1 MAAIQMV
8 QDRPWLGIGP
18 GNAAFNSIYP
28 LYQQPKFNAL
38 SAYSVPL
45 EILVET
51 GIAGLLACLGLL
63 ASSLR
68 QGLQLLNAD
77 GPSALA
83 AIASLAAIA
92 GLLMQGITDTIFFRP
107 EVQLIG
113 WFALATLVS
122 RPGES

>member
-1 MAAIQMV
+1 MV

-51 GIAGLLACLGLL
+51 GVPGLLACLGLL
-63 ASSLR
+63 LNSLQR
-68 QGLQLLNAD
+68 GLRIHGQQGLV
-77 GPSALA
+77 
-83 AIASLAAIA
+83 AIGSLAAIA
-92 GLLMQGITDTIFFRP
+92 GLLTQGITDTIFFRP

-113 WFALATLVS
+113 WFVLASLGS
-122 RPGES
+122 SWLRD